1 MKHLLFFSILSIFCL
16 AKTQS
21 QGLSLHLKNE
31 ENLSQSVLNVEHLIV
46 TANGETDSV
55 VTKTSY
61 RLMFKVVES
70 RGEDYLL
77 ESCFK
82 QMLLV
87 NVTSE
92 GTYEYKP
99 EKASAYDLL
108 SSIMAKIIDQP
119 FSVRLSKRGKVIEIK
134 ELELVIRNAIMNLPE
149 NMTSQFEEM
158 FTRWYGSVV
167 LSRNLEIMTLP
178 LPLKTDHDSNNWT
191 LSQHLTFIPNEEIN
205 VMYKITDFDADTYHI
220 EGTGTMDKEKHKFG
234 SADSGAKA
242 MSKASFSL
250 SASYNKA
257 NGWFINGEVI
267 EHVDGKLKISEI
279 DEINGWIPFEM
290 ITKTTISAGE

>member
-1 MKHLLFFSILSIFCL
+1 MQNILFFSIFSIFCL

-21 QGLSLHLKNE
+21 QGHSLHLKNE

-46 TANGETDSV
+46 SANGETDST

-87 NVTSE
+87 NVTSA

-119 FSVRLSKRGKVIEIK
+119 FSVRLSKSGKVIEIK
-134 ELELVIRNAIMNLPE
+134 ELELVIRSAIKNLPE

-158 FTRWYGSVV
+158 ITRWYGSGV
-167 LSRNLEIMTLP
+167 LSRNLEMMTLP
-178 LPLKTDHDSNNWT
+178 LPLKTDTDTTNWT
-191 LSQHLTFIPNEEIN
+191 LNQHLMFIPNEEIN
-205 VMYKITDFDADTYHI
+205 IMYKIADFDANTYHI
-220 EGTGTMDKEKHKFG
+220 EGNGTMDKEKHKFG
-234 SADSGAKA
+234 SSDSDVKA
-242 MSKASFSL
+242 VSNASFSL
-250 SASYNKA
+250 SASYKKA

-267 EHVDGKLKISEI
+267 EHVDGKLKASDI
-279 DEINGWIPFEM
+279 DEVNGWIPFEM
-290 ITKTTISAGE
+290 ITKTTISDGE